1 MKAVSCVHQDFWREL
16 ALSNFSPFVND
27 GKINQA
33 AEDLHYTIEDPLTDP
48 LPHSSRRSTLIYYT
62 GNHAGKR
69 MFTIYLDVEM

>member
-1 MKAVSCVHQDFWREL
+1 MTD
-16 ALSNFSPFVND
+16 D